1 MTKVTL
7 LEFPCE
13 FPVKMVG
20 RAEDGFEAVVLTI
33 VERHAPDFDRATA
46 SSRLSR
52 DGNFISVTCTIL
64 ARNQAQLDMLYQE
77 LSDHERVLMA
87 L

>member
-7 LEFPCE
+7 LEFPCD
-13 FPVKMVG
+13 FPVKIVG
-20 RAEDGFEAVVLTI
+20 RADEEFEPLVLTI
-33 VERHAPDFDRATA
+33 VERHAPDFDRARA
-46 SSRLSR
+46 SSRLSS

>member
-20 RAEDGFEAVVLTI
+20 RAEEGFEAFVLTI
-33 VERHAPDFDRATA
+33 VKRHAPDFDRTTA

-64 ARNQAQLDMLYQE
+64 ARNQAQLDTLYQE